1 MAVQQT
7 YDIIN
12 YLFRVTAFPFIQ
24 QHLLG
29 RQMLANGQW
38 TSTIINLSDL
48 DDYCLSHIFKFL
60 PTRDVIKCRR
70 VCRRL
75 MNAAHEYLD
84 TRKRFTY
91 TSHLNGQSI
100 KDGHFHFNLEAFD
113 FALRYQPHLRSLTF
127 ENNPAMKHTLATC
140 PHNIFDLICERLHD
154 LKELHITRSL
164 AINTSTITKLVQTF
178 PELTHLT
185 ITIYNEEILG
195 IIVDNLKHLKY
206 LNLADSIL
214 YNYEPILLRLPETIQ
229 IFIAPV
235 DLKNQKIAIVDA
247 LANGNG
253 KNLERLDMNI
263 KIHDLVEDVKFFD
276 KIGNNLPNLKWF
288 QCELGRSNVF
298 KETTQNQSD
307 DEDVRRRNSTDQ
319 TSLNMNQSSIVA
331 ICPSIYEHRHVNLIR
346 GLRQLK
352 NLRVLILKENDYHD
366 SEDRC
371 TILDDESL
379 LEIFQH
385 CNKLEMLTISCAIRC
400 NKRNY
405 HRYKFDMDE
414 NLSEVNRILS
424 DMFVEKKSRNSITKS
439 IINQSA
445 EPFRLGRKAPAFD
458 RSESMFG
465 DMFEEPSDS
474 DYERSMDSGI
484 DDLHCPHTVSDGC
497 LASINVCLPRLRIL
511 QLRGVR
517 LGFKSMEAI
526 ANLRRL
532 ECLRLDSITFNH
544 NDSETGEHFT
554 EFISQMTSGNLRNKT
569 NIRITNFPLL

>member
-1 MAVQQT
+1 
-7 YDIIN
+7 
-12 YLFRVTAFPFIQ
+12 
-24 QHLLG
+24 
-29 RQMLANGQW
+29 
-38 TSTIINLSDL
+38 
-48 DDYCLSHIFKFL
+48 
-60 PTRDVIKCRR
+60 
-70 VCRRL
+70 
-75 MNAAHEYLD
+75 
-84 TRKRFTY
+84 
-91 TSHLNGQSI
+91 
-100 KDGHFHFNLEAFD
+100 
-113 FALRYQPHLRSLTF
+113 
-127 ENNPAMKHTLATC
+127 
-140 PHNIFDLICERLHD
+140 
-154 LKELHITRSL
+154 
-164 AINTSTITKLVQTF
+164 
-178 PELTHLT
+178 
-185 ITIYNEEILG
+185 
-195 IIVDNLKHLKY
+195 
-206 LNLADSIL
+206 
-214 YNYEPILLRLPETIQ
+214 
-229 IFIAPV
+229 
-235 DLKNQKIAIVDA
+235 
-247 LANGNG
+247 
-253 KNLERLDMNI
+253 MNI